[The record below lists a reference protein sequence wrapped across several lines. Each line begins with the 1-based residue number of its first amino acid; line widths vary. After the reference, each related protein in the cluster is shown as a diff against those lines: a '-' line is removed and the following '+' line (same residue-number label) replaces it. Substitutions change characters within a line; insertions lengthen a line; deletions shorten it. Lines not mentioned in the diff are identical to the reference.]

1 MKIDRKKLASL
12 SNDEK
17 ILLLEALKEKKRRRA
32 NARTSFVPHAGQLEI
47 IKDEHS
53 KRLLICGNG
62 FGKTALGANEALWA
76 VRGHNPITGVTTP
89 VPARVIVVLDAP
101 EKVTDTWI
109 PELRKWATITDEQL
123 HKRGKP
129 YYTEITFDNGS
140 VIRFMFHLQEPLAF
154 ESLESDLVI
163 LDEPPPRAVWIAL
176 LRSGRKKHRKG
187 RFLMLGT
194 PITQPWLREYYFE
207 WQKGKYPDSQFF
219 KLSSRLNEANLAEG
233 YIEEFSAHLTERER
247 ATRIDGDFFNTE
259 GMALAGLW
267 KRERHVVPSSQLP
280 ADYKQAWPHVL
291 ALDPHPNKPTYGCLL
306 AVAPDGKRYYV
317 AELSKKLVAR
327 ELAAWLKANWLLEH
341 RVVDIV
347 SDSSGTADFTGGE
360 GFKSFVEVL
369 NACGIRCRATSYDE
383 KKDDEFLTRI
393 QEALY
398 IPEGGEPSVQ
408 FLLNCTGIARDIENV
423 QWKAQKGTE
432 EYQPKLEIGNKDY
445 LACFKYALA
454 SNLTY
459 DNSKRK
465 VIRPPKPSP
474 WAGNANRDARTADK
488 PTGYM
493 ERSWARARRSKAE
506 ADDDW

>member
-1 MKIDRKKLASL
+1 MKIDKAKLAKL
-12 SNDEK
+12 THEEK
-17 ILLLEALKEKKRRRA
+17 ITLLEALKEKRKRKA
-32 NARTSFVPHAGQLEI
+32 AARTSFQPHAGQLTI
-47 IKDEHS
+47 INDPHP

-62 FGKTALGANEALWA
+62 FGKTALGANETLWA
-76 VRGHNPITGVTTP
+76 VRGFNPVTKVTTS

-101 EKVTDTWI
+101 EKVTDTWL

-176 LRSGRKKHRKG
+176 LRSGRKKHRKA
-187 RFLMLGT
+187 RFLLLGT
-194 PITQPWLREYYFE
+194 PISQPWLREYYAE
-207 WQKGKYPDSQFF
+207 WQKGNYPDTMFF
-219 KLSSRLNEANLAEG
+219 KMSTEMNRENLSEG
-233 YIEEFSAHLTERER
+233 YIEEYAAHLTEREKR
-247 ATRIDGDFFNTE
+247 TRLHGDFFNTE
-259 GMALAGLW
+259 GMALASLW
-267 KRERHVVPSSQLP
+267 RKERHAILSSQLP
-280 ADYKQAWPHVL
+280 DDYKQAWPHVI
-291 ALDPHPNKPTYGCLL
+291 ALDPHPNKPTYGCLV
-306 AVAPDGKRYYV
+306 ACAPDGKRYYV
-317 AELSKKLVAR
+317 GEFAKKVVAR
-327 ELAAWLKANWLLEH
+327 DLAAWLKAGWLTEH

-347 SDSSGTADFTGGE
+347 SDNSGQADYTGGE

-369 NACGIRCRATSYDE
+369 NSCGVRVRATSYEE

-398 IPEGGEPSVQ
+398 IPDGGDPSMQ
-408 FLLNCTGIARDIENV
+408 FLLSCTGIMRDIENV

-445 LACFKYALA
+445 LACLKYALA
-454 SNLTY
+454 SNLTF
-459 DNSKRK
+459 DNSKRR
-465 VIRPPKPSP
+465 VIRPQKPSP
-474 WAGNANRDARTADK
+474 WSGNSVQRESGDK

-493 ERSWARARRSKAE
+493 ERAWGRQRRSKD
-506 ADDDW
+506 DDDW